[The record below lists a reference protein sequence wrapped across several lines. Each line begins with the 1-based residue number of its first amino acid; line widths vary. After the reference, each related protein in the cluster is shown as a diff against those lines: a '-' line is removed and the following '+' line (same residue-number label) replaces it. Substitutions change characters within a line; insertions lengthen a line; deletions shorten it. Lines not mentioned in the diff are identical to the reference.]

1 MTAEHPRG
9 AAAAAAQAKKRA
21 PVGQLLTEAANGSSS
36 PLSSDASAAPGRRT
50 TARQRK
56 VPSRLL
62 SPSPPPLRSWSG
74 SYASKTKAAAATP
87 TAPQA
92 GRGSSATPTAPGSRS
107 KASSSPR
114 GLKSEQTA
122 AEAAAAEEALGPGK
136 RKRRPSTMTRP
147 PSTITTAPAVSVSTP
162 APAPGAGATSNERSS
177 SIVRIKVRPS
187 KSVSPLPGSSDPAA
201 PTSAGPSSKVRRVPS
216 SASLRQP
223 ALPSLDEVAD
233 DSDGGIAASRALLLA
248 EPDDDADDSDAAGP
262 TPERLRAA
270 PSVRSSALARFTRTL
285 SGGAAIEPLD
295 PPPLLSRS
303 GEMRSDG
310 RGHARSRTLDI
321 SMFASSSAASGS
333 SIWGAPVMPRLGRM
347 SLPAASVADDS
358 DGDGDDEDDF
368 HQAMLD
374 GGDFDVAD
382 DFSDAGRPG
391 WKKSPYATGTTSDEE
406 DTPATTPRSPQSC
419 AELPVELAS
428 KASAVEQAKTA
439 SPKEKTTQG
448 AGKEAQDGAA
458 AADSVFVHALPPS
471 SRRPHTHAGSLTLSL
486 PFDEA
491 DAPAAGDDLAVAR
504 GATPLVERKTSKVI
518 ESATPASVGASQ
530 PSLVGL
536 NLSLQSDAGDDA
548 GLLSPGHALLGLA
561 APPRNGMSST
571 HGSPFVHAA
580 VLDRISSPAPLALPP
595 SRANVAETGRESPR
609 QRLSSAAAAATG
621 GASEDALRPSRSTSR
636 RDAESWLAEMRS
648 ISPHSSLSA
657 RLEEEEDE
665 DVFGPPEAMCLSD
678 LDRVW
683 DRVERARGM
692 TVEEPMRS
700 STPLRELHD
709 VVDVETP
716 GPSTSDNEV
725 QDALQLHLT
734 PSKDDEQLRSASK
747 RAAPPTPSSTGA
759 RKTRKSAA
767 AASPATP
774 PRATRRSLAG
784 GAAVTT
790 SRSSEKTLRRSS
802 GRRRSPSP

>member
-1 MTAEHPRG
+1 
-9 AAAAAAQAKKRA
+9 
-21 PVGQLLTEAANGSSS
+21 
-36 PLSSDASAAPGRRT
+36 
-50 TARQRK
+50 
-56 VPSRLL
+56 
-62 SPSPPPLRSWSG
+62 
-74 SYASKTKAAAATP
+74 
-87 TAPQA
+87 
-92 GRGSSATPTAPGSRS
+92 
-107 KASSSPR
+107 
-114 GLKSEQTA
+114 
-122 AEAAAAEEALGPGK
+122 
-136 RKRRPSTMTRP
+136 
-147 PSTITTAPAVSVSTP
+147 
-162 APAPGAGATSNERSS
+162 
-177 SIVRIKVRPS
+177 
-187 KSVSPLPGSSDPAA
+187 
-201 PTSAGPSSKVRRVPS
+201 
-216 SASLRQP
+216 
-223 ALPSLDEVAD
+223 
-233 DSDGGIAASRALLLA
+233 
-248 EPDDDADDSDAAGP
+248 
-262 TPERLRAA
+262 
-270 PSVRSSALARFTRTL
+270 
-285 SGGAAIEPLD
+285 
-295 PPPLLSRS
+295 
-303 GEMRSDG
+303 MRSDG

-347 SLPAASVADDS
+347 SLPAASIADDS

-382 DFSDAGRPG
+382 DFSDAGRSG

-428 KASAVEQAKTA
+428 KASAAEQAKSA
-439 SPKEKTTQG
+439 SPKEKTTEA
-448 AGKEAQDGAA
+448 AGKDAQDSAA

-491 DAPAAGDDLAVAR
+491 DAPTAGDDLAVAR

-518 ESATPASVGASQ
+518 EGATPASVGASQ

-536 NLSLQSDAGDDA
+536 NLSLQSEAGDDA

-621 GASEDALRPSRSTSR
+621 GVSEDALRPSRSTHR

-683 DRVERARGM
+683 DRVERARGA
-692 TVEEPMRS
+692 TIDEPMRP